1 MDSESEESLKTF
13 IAVILFVAWTMIISI
28 IWYVAGRGDEKK
40 SLQKEA
46 ILKGA
51 AEYVVDESGNPVF
64 QWKENK

>member
-1 MDSESEESLKTF
+1 MDKHGESSLMKEIVIALFIGWTF
-13 IAVILFVAWTMIISI
+13 VISLIFYIAGCNDQTKRA
-28 IWYVAGRGDEKK
+28 
-40 SLQKEA
+40 QKEA